1 MLQDVPDEYVSPA
14 AREPRSP
21 DVVRRER
28 RRERLEEVDH
38 RLEGVEDLSVAARG
52 RPATGDDVGPV
63 GPMRRFRVGKRS
75 GPRERVGELVAKLCC
90 VGTGQRVGGGTDL
103 EDDAIF
109 GRSYLRVVAI
119 DEFLDQECG
128 YSVSSCPSV
137 LGLEIKSFGRLHDV
151 RARRSVDPTRVVT
164 LFEK

>member
-1 MLQDVPDEYVSPA
+1 MPDEYMSPTA
-14 AREPRSP
+14 GEPRSP

-38 RLEGVEDLSVAARG
+38 RFEGVEDLSVAARG
-52 RPATGDDVGPV
+52 RPATGNDVGTV

-75 GPRERVGELVAKLCC
+75 RPREGVGELVAKLCC
-90 VGTGQRVGGGTDL
+90 VGTGQRVGGRTDL
-103 EDDAIF
+103 EDDAVV

-119 DEFLDQECG
+119 DEFLDQERE

-137 LGLEIKSFGRLHDV
+137 LGREIKSFGRPHDV
-151 RARRSVDPTRVVT
+151 RGRHAVDPMRVMT